1 MLSACREHPGTA
13 QRATGA
19 PRGIISAMSAVRAE
33 LSSITSTLSDVT
45 RRVTALAEQARDG
58 GDADL
63 AADLFSVER
72 GLAGALRRLER
83 AAGDGGRR

>member
-1 MLSACREHPGTA
+1 MAVAA
-13 QRATGA
+13 Q
-19 PRGIISAMSAVRAE
+19 GIIDAMSVVRAE
-33 LSSITSTLSDVT
+33 LSSITSTLSDVS

-58 GDADL
+58 GEPDL

-83 AAGDGGRR
+83 ATSEDRRR

>member
-1 MLSACREHPGTA
+1 MPE
-13 QRATGA
+13 
-19 PRGIISAMSAVRAE
+19 VRSE
-33 LSSITSTLSDVT
+33 LSSITSTLSDVS

-58 GDADL
+58 GHADL

-83 AAGDGGRR
+83 ATSDDRRR

>member
-1 MLSACREHPGTA
+1 MPG
-13 QRATGA
+13 ATG
-19 PRGIISAMSAVRAE
+19 GIIEVMSVVRAE

-45 RRVTALAEQARDG
+45 RRVTVLAEQARDG

-72 GLAGALRRLER
+72 GLAGALRRLDR
-83 AAGDGGRR
+83 AAGEDRRR